1 MIVKPPDMVIDTKST
16 LIWFNDD
23 MTAGYMDDY
32 RTKKRAYRI
41 AIDQHS
47 TVFIQD
53 SPDNPFWAFD
63 YYNVNSGYLCDVMD
77 MFHDAAYLKTVEPSG
92 NELTYIRTESG
103 KWNSYAYGVLDE
115 QDAFLTYRMLGTER
129 LVWVV
134 TPDLNKPYKAALL
147 KVIDTMVV
155 EDTIFMPTVL
165 SEEKL
170 TLLL

>member
-16 LIWFNDD
+16 LIWFNDN
-23 MTAGYMDDY
+23 MTVGYMDDY
-32 RTKKRAYRI
+32 RAKKRAYRI
-41 AIDQHS
+41 AISQYS

-53 SPDNPFWAFD
+53 RPDKPFYAFD
-63 YYNVNSGYLCDVMD
+63 YYNVNSSYLCDVMD

-92 NELTYIRTESG
+92 NELMYKRTVSG
-103 KWNSYAYGVLDE
+103 RWSSCDHGVLD
-115 QDAFLTYRMLGTER
+115 DKDVFLTYRMLGTER

-165 SEEKL
+165 SEEKF
-170 TLLL
+170 LLLL